1 MTITKPGV
9 RLKETSLKVGVS
21 TFFIFSPL
29 EWHMCTHPREVTRL
43 FPNHLKGSVRAESL
57 QSFHRSVPWVLT
69 ECYSWRPDFEVLL
82 SIITSK
88 CFEEEGGSLPP
99 Q

>member
-21 TFFIFSPL
+21 AFFIFSPS

-43 FPNHLKGSVRAESL
+43 SPNHLKGSVRAECKLAKFSPL
-57 QSFHRSVPWVLT
+57 GTMGAYRMLFLAA
-69 ECYSWRPDFEVLL
+69 
-82 SIITSK
+82 
-88 CFEEEGGSLPP
+88 
-99 Q
+99 